1 MPRHFALLLALM
13 FAPIATLH
21 AQVNYEIQIY
31 PSETADKNTTFFE
44 LHSNFTGAG
53 TTGVCAYTAVNPCVF
68 ATDRQ
73 LHETLEI
80 THGFSDIFELGVY
93 FFTSAGPGQGWQF
106 VGAHL
111 RPRIRAP
118 EEWKL
123 PVGLGLSTEFG
134 FVKNGFDE
142 GQWSMEFRPIID
154 KKVGSF
160 YWAINPTLDWWFKG
174 PQAGT
179 GLKGVSVNPNVKISW
194 DLTGKITAGFEYYG
208 TTGSLTAMA
217 PVAQQQHVLYP
228 AIDLNLSPDWEV
240 NFGYGFGLA
249 GNGDHDIFK
258 LILGR
263 RLKF

>member
-1 MPRHFALLLALM
+1 MRRLSLLIACLALT
-13 FAPIATLH
+13 PRSTLR
-21 AQVNYEIQIY
+21 AQANYEIQVY

-53 TTGVCAYTAVNPCVF
+53 SKAPCVFTTTSPCVF

-80 THGFSDIFELGVY
+80 THGFSDIFEVGVY

-111 RPRIRAP
+111 RPRVRAP

-123 PVGLGLSTEFG
+123 PVGLSLSTEFG

-142 GQWSMEFRPIID
+142 GQWSMELRPIID
-154 KKVGSF
+154 KKIGAF
-160 YWAINPTLDWWFKG
+160 YWALNPAFDWWFKG
-174 PQAGT
+174 PLAGT
-179 GLKGVSVNPNVKISW
+179 GVKGVSVSPNAKVSW
-194 DLTGKITAGFEYYG
+194 DLTEKITAGFEYYG
-208 TTGSLTAMA
+208 STGTLTELA
-217 PVAQQQHVLYP
+217 PIAQQQHVLYP

-240 NFGYGFGLA
+240 NFGYGFSLA
-249 GNGDHDIFK
+249 GNGDRNIFK